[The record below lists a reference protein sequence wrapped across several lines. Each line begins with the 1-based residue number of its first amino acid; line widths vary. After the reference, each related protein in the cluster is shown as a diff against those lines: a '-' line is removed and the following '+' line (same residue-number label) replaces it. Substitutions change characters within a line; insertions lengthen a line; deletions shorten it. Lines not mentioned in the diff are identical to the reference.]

1 MLCQFWY
8 FKDLGYK
15 FQPYLFNGCHT
26 VSMMAYKL
34 KNIAIIN
41 AKDVDYRC
49 ILWGISKDEAPNK
62 LKNSVL
68 EDKGVL

>member
-1 MLCQFWY
+1 MLCKFWY

-15 FQPYLFNGCHT
+15 FQPYLCNGCHT

-49 ILWGISKDEAPNK
+49 VLWGISKDEAPNK
-62 LKNSVL
+62 LKNFVL